1 MQRSLA
7 QPGSGAD
14 SGITSWRC
22 VAAAAARRRPRR
34 RGRPR
39 GGAARRRRL
48 RPQPRA
54 VNMAIMRPTPQAHGQ
69 RRAADT
75 LVAKTLLP
83 LLMIV
88 MNVSRAGALDNG
100 AARTPALGWSSW
112 VRSTPTNTVEYS
124 CPVAGSACHTTT
136 LIGTHRDTIF

>member
-1 MQRSLA
+1 VWAGR
-7 QPGSGAD
+7 GG
-14 SGITSWRC
+14 GGRRG
-22 VAAAAARRRPRR
+22 AAAAA
-34 RGRPR
+34 
-39 GGAARRRRL
+39 

-112 VRSTPTNTVEYS
+112 VRSTDPHKHSRVQLPR
-124 CPVAGSACHTTT
+124 C
-136 LIGTHRDTIF
+136 R